1 MKNNILLNIMSVIIA
16 LCMIVM
22 TYFVITTSVS
32 MKEDSK
38 RSLSRIEDIEE
49 KVSSISDGLTAPTD
63 GETAQESSTE
73 NYSDYSASDIND
85 LADATAALSEAVE
98 QLQQQSSNMA
108 TVDYNALSEAI
119 ERLNETSISLE
130 ETAGR
135 IAAIF
140 G

>member
-49 KVSSISDGLTAPTD
+49 KVSSISDGLTAPAD

-85 LADATAALSEAVE
+85 LADATTALSEAVE

>member
-1 MKNNILLNIMSVIIA
+1 MKNNVLLNIMSVIIA

-49 KVSSISDGLTAPTD
+49 KVSSISDGLTALAD

-108 TVDYNALSEAI
+108 TVDYNALSEA
-119 ERLNETSISLE
+119 E
-130 ETAGR
+130 
-135 IAAIF
+135 
-140 G
+140 

>member
-49 KVSSISDGLTAPTD
+49 KVSSISDGLTAPAD

-73 NYSDYSASDIND
+73 NYSDYSASDITD
-85 LADATAALSEAVE
+85 LADATAALSEAVA

>member
-1 MKNNILLNIMSVIIA
+1 MKNNVLLNIMSVIIA

-49 KVSSISDGLTAPTD
+49 KVSSISDGLTAPAD

-108 TVDYNALSEAI
+108 TVDYNALNEAI